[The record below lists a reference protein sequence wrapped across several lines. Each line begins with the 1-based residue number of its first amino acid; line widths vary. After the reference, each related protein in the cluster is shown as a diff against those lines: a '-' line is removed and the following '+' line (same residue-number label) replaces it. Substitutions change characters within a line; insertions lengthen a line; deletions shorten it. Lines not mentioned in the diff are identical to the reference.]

1 MKKTIATLTLTLAL
15 AAGTAQAQD
24 KSDAPRDMYMCY
36 TAHQVIFEATGI
48 ERHAEFRDNLK
59 EIYNFK
65 QERLDITY
73 NNFKTHYIFMFDWV
87 EEPQKFGQP
96 ANYCWKRPI

>member
-1 MKKTIATLTLTLAL
+1 MKKIIATLALIL

-24 KSDAPRDMYMCY
+24 KRDAPRDMYMCY
-36 TAHQVIFEATGI
+36 TAQHVIFEISGI

-73 NNFKTHYIFMFDWV
+73 NNFKTQYKLMGDWV
-87 EEPQKFGQP
+87 NEPQKLGLP